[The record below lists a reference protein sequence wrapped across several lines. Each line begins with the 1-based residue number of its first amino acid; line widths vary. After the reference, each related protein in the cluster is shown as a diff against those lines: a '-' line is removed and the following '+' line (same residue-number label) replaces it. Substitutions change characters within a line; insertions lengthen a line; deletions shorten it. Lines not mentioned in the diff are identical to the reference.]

1 MTAIAL
7 LVIFAG
13 YSVGSY
19 GYVLIRGFNITPRQ
33 WFDPL
38 NTTPPDWTPNNV
50 PSGQVFPGSGTST
63 SAQTTSAPGTPGTPG
78 SPGTPSSSATPAT
91 GVSQNNLNNL
101 GAGGSGGIGTGI
113 ANAAL
118 HPAFLQGVTAN
129 PNVGALF
136 PVILPNANGV
146 SENNLQRLGG

>member
-1 MTAIAL
+1 MTTIAL
-7 LVIFAG
+7 LAMFAG

-19 GYVLIRGFNITPRQ
+19 GYVLVRGFNITPRQ

-38 NTTPPDWTPNNV
+38 NTVPPDWTPNNV
-50 PSGQVFPGSGTST
+50 PAGRVYPGSAST
-63 SAQTTSAPGTPGTPG
+63 ASAP
-78 SPGTPSSSATPAT
+78 SAPAT
-91 GVSQNNLNNL
+91 S
-101 GAGGSGGIGTGI
+101 GAGSSGVGAGI

-118 HPAFLQGVTAN
+118 NPPALSSPGVTAN

-146 SENNLQRLGG
+146 SQNNLNRLGG